1 MMLNERQYERV
12 ARWLDGED
20 VELAPLE
27 RAAAEEIRRDEA
39 AIAIA
44 LDAFPPTETRR
55 RAHRRLAAALAHP
68 RIGWWRVAA
77 AAAAAAAAVLIV
89 VAFTRKAPQ
98 PQPTPTVVRPPER
111 LHDEEPVEALIG
123 LSAEDE
129 IDLLTTDLVE
139 LTADIAAAEG
149 PDGRGADI
157 DVQIE
162 VLEKELEEFYLY
174 DMLDRPAEG

>member
-20 VELAPLE
+20 VELAPDE
-27 RAAAEEIRRDEA
+27 CAAAEEIRRHEA
-39 AIAIA
+39 ALAA
-44 LDAFPPTETRR
+44 VLDASPPAETRR
-55 RAHRRLAAALAHP
+55 RAHRRLVAALAHP

-77 AAAAAAAAVLIV
+77 AAAAAAAAALIV
-89 VAFTRKAPQ
+89 IAFTRKPPE
-98 PQPTPTVVRPPER
+98 PQPTPTVVKPTEG
-111 LHDEEPVEALIG
+111 LHDEEPIEALLG

-129 IDLLTTDLVE
+129 IDLLTTELVE

-149 PDGRGADI
+149 PAGRAGDI
-157 DVQIE
+157 DLQIE

-174 DMLDRPAEG
+174 DTLDRPAEG